1 MGQGV
6 SNDDCAISQVVPSG
20 RLVRGL
26 PGLDKINYKGTTTR
40 AALPSG
46 RLVRGLPGGTKLTI
60 KLTITTSAAVLSGRL
75 QVQLYF
81 QED

>member
-6 SNDDCAISQVVPSG
+6 PNDDCAISEVVSSG

-26 PGLDKINYKGTTTR
+26 PGLDKINYKGMTTR

-60 KLTITTSAAVLSGRL
+60 R
-75 QVQLYF
+75 
-81 QED
+81 